1 MAEPLVGVVM
11 GSASDWEAMQ
21 HCAAQLEALGVP
33 FETRVLS
40 AHRTPRELSA
50 WIEDAESRGAEV
62 FIAAAGMAAALPGV
76 VAAQTTRPVLGV
88 PMETKISG
96 GLDSLL
102 SMVQMPGGIPVGVL
116 AVGKAGAVNA
126 AILAT
131 QILGR
136 SRPELDEA
144 VGKHREAKAAEI
156 LTNPDPSVSWR
167 TRGVR
172 GASGG
177 S

>member
-1 MAEPLVGVVM
+1 MDGPLVGVVM
-11 GSASDWEAMQ
+11 GSASDWDTMR
-21 HCAAQLEALGVP
+21 HCADQLQSFGVP

-40 AHRTPRELSA
+40 AHRTPQELSE
-50 WIEDAESRGAEV
+50 WIGDVESRGAGV

-88 PMETKISG
+88 PMESKLLG

-126 AILAT
+126 AILAA
-131 QILGR
+131 QILSASHPAFG
-136 SRPELDEA
+136 EA
-144 VGKHREAKAAEI
+144 VRAHRAQQASAI
-156 LTNPDPSVSWR
+156 LASLDPS
-167 TRGVR
+167 
-172 GASGG
+172 A
-177 S
+177 

>member
-11 GSASDWEAMQ
+11 GSASDWETMQ
-21 HCAAQLEALGVP
+21 HCADQLRSLGVP

-40 AHRTPRELSA
+40 AHRTPEELST
-50 WIEDAESRGAEV
+50 WIRDAESRGVEV

-76 VAAQTTRPVLGV
+76 VAAQTTLPVLGV
-88 PMETKISG
+88 PMESKLLG

-102 SMVQMPGGIPVGVL
+102 SMVQMPGGVPVGVL

-131 QILGR
+131 QVLAG
-136 SRPELDEA
+136 SRPELREA
-144 VGKHREAKAAEI
+144 VTKQRAAQAEQI
-156 LTNPDPSVSWR
+156 LLNPDPS
-167 TRGVR
+167 
-172 GASGG
+172 A
-177 S
+177 

>member
-11 GSASDWEAMQ
+11 GSASDWETMQ
-21 HCAAQLEALGVP
+21 HCADQLRSLGVP

-40 AHRTPRELSA
+40 AHRTPDELST
-50 WIEDAESRGAEV
+50 WIRDAESKGVEV

-76 VAAQTTRPVLGV
+76 VAAQTTLPVLGV
-88 PMETKISG
+88 PMESKLLG

-102 SMVQMPGGIPVGVL
+102 SMVQMPGGVPVGVL

-131 QILGR
+131 QVLAG
-136 SRPELDEA
+136 SRPELREA
-144 VGKHREAKAAEI
+144 VMKHRAAQAEQI
-156 LTNPDPSVSWR
+156 LLNPDPS
-167 TRGVR
+167 
-172 GASGG
+172 A
-177 S
+177 

>member
-11 GSASDWEAMQ
+11 GSASDWETMQ
-21 HCAAQLEALGVP
+21 HCADQLRSLGVP

-40 AHRTPRELSA
+40 AHRTPEELSA
-50 WIEDAESRGAEV
+50 WIRDAESKGVEV

-76 VAAQTTRPVLGV
+76 VAAQTTLPVLGV
-88 PMETKISG
+88 PMESKLLG

-102 SMVQMPGGIPVGVL
+102 SMVQMPGGVPVGVL

-131 QILGR
+131 QVLAG
-136 SRPELDEA
+136 SRPDLREA
-144 VGKHREAKAAEI
+144 VTKQRAAQAEQI
-156 LTNPDPSVSWR
+156 LLNPDPS
-167 TRGVR
+167 
-172 GASGG
+172 A
-177 S
+177 

>member
-11 GSASDWEAMQ
+11 GSASDWETMQ
-21 HCAAQLEALGVP
+21 HCAEQLRSLGVP

-40 AHRTPRELSA
+40 AHRTPEELST
-50 WIEDAESRGAEV
+50 WIRDAESRGVEV

-76 VAAQTTRPVLGV
+76 VASQTTLAVLGV
-88 PMETKISG
+88 PMESKLLG

-102 SMVQMPGGIPVGVL
+102 SMVQMPGGVPVGVL

-131 QILGR
+131 QVLAG
-136 SRPELDEA
+136 SRPDLREA
-144 VGKHREAKAAEI
+144 VAKQRAAQAEQI
-156 LTNPDPSVSWR
+156 LLNADPS
-167 TRGVR
+167 
-172 GASGG
+172 A
-177 S
+177 

>member
-11 GSASDWEAMQ
+11 GSGSDWETMQ
-21 HCAAQLEALGVP
+21 HCAEQLRSLGVP

-40 AHRTPRELSA
+40 AHRTPDELSA
-50 WIEDAESRGAEV
+50 WIRDAESRGVEV

-76 VAAQTTRPVLGV
+76 VAAQTTLPVLGV
-88 PMETKISG
+88 PIESKLLG

-102 SMVQMPGGIPVGVL
+102 SMVQMPGGVPVGVL

-131 QILGR
+131 QVLAG
-136 SRPELDEA
+136 SRPGLREA
-144 VGKHREAKAAEI
+144 VTKHRAAQAEQI
-156 LTNPDPSVSWR
+156 LLNPDPS
-167 TRGVR
+167 
-172 GASGG
+172 A
-177 S
+177 

>member
-11 GSASDWEAMQ
+11 GSASDWETMQ
-21 HCAAQLEALGVP
+21 HCAEQLRSLRVP

-40 AHRTPRELSA
+40 AHRTPEELST
-50 WIEDAESRGAEV
+50 WIRDAESRGVEV

-76 VAAQTTRPVLGV
+76 VAAQTTLPVLGV
-88 PMETKISG
+88 PMESKLIG

-102 SMVQMPGGIPVGVL
+102 SMVQMPGGVPVGVL

-131 QILGR
+131 QVLAG
-136 SRPELDEA
+136 SRPDLREA
-144 VGKHREAKAAEI
+144 VAKQRAAQAEQI
-156 LTNPDPSVSWR
+156 LLKPDPS
-167 TRGVR
+167 
-172 GASGG
+172 A
-177 S
+177 

>member
-11 GSASDWEAMQ
+11 GSASDWETMQ
-21 HCAAQLEALGVP
+21 HCAEQLRSFGVP

-40 AHRTPRELSA
+40 AHRTPEELST
-50 WIEDAESRGAEV
+50 WIRDTESRGVEV

-76 VAAQTTRPVLGV
+76 VAAQTTLPVLGV
-88 PMETKISG
+88 PMESKLLG

-102 SMVQMPGGIPVGVL
+102 SMVQMPGGVPVGVL

-131 QILGR
+131 QVLAG
-136 SRPELDEA
+136 SRPDLREA
-144 VGKHREAKAAEI
+144 VAKQRAAQAEQI
-156 LTNPDPSVSWR
+156 LLNPDPS
-167 TRGVR
+167 
-172 GASGG
+172 A
-177 S
+177 

>member
-11 GSASDWEAMQ
+11 GSASDWETMQ
-21 HCAAQLEALGVP
+21 HCADQLRSLGVP

-40 AHRTPRELSA
+40 AHRTPDELST
-50 WIEDAESRGAEV
+50 WIRDAESKGVEV

-76 VAAQTTRPVLGV
+76 VAAQTTLPVLGV
-88 PMETKISG
+88 PMESKLLG

-102 SMVQMPGGIPVGVL
+102 SMVQMPGGVPVGVL

-131 QILGR
+131 QVLGG
-136 SRPELDEA
+136 SRPDLREA
-144 VGKHREAKAAEI
+144 VAKQRAAQAEQI
-156 LTNPDPSVSWR
+156 LLNPDPS
-167 TRGVR
+167 
-172 GASGG
+172 A
-177 S
+177 

>member
-1 MAEPLVGVVM
+1 VTEPLVGVVM
-11 GSASDWEAMQ
+11 GSASDWDTME
-21 HCAAQLEALGVP
+21 HCAEQLRAFSVP

-40 AHRTPRELSA
+40 AHRTPSELSS
-50 WIEDAESRGAEV
+50 WIGDVEARGARV

-76 VAAQTTRPVLGV
+76 VAAQTMRPVLGV
-88 PMETKISG
+88 PMESKLVG

-131 QILGR
+131 QILGITDPAFASSVSQQR
-136 SRPELDEA
+136 
-144 VGKHREAKAAEI
+144 AEHAQKI
-156 LTNPDPSVSWR
+156 LANPDPS
-167 TRGVR
+167 
-172 GASGG
+172 A
-177 S
+177 

>member
-1 MAEPLVGVVM
+1 MAGPLVGVVM
-11 GSASDWEAMQ
+11 GSASDWETMQ

-40 AHRTPRELSA
+40 AHRTPRELSG
-50 WIEDAESRGAEV
+50 WIEDADARGVEV
-62 FIAAAGMAAALPGV
+62 FIAAAGMAAALPGM
-76 VAAQTTRPVLGV
+76 VAAQTTLPVLGV
-88 PMETKISG
+88 PMETKIAG

-116 AVGKAGAVNA
+116 AVGNAGAVNA

-144 VGKHREAKAAEI
+144 VRKHREARAAEI
-156 LTNPDPSVSWR
+156 LTEPDPS
-167 TRGVR
+167 
-172 GASGG
+172 A
-177 S
+177 

>member
-1 MAEPLVGVVM
+1 MTGPLVGVVM
-11 GSASDWEAMQ
+11 GSASDWETMQ
-21 HCAAQLEALGVP
+21 HCTAQLEALGVA

-50 WIEDAESRGAEV
+50 WIENAESRGAEV

-102 SMVQMPGGIPVGVL
+102 SMVEMPGGIPVGVL

-131 QILGR
+131 QILGT
-136 SRPELDEA
+136 SRPEFDDA
-144 VGKHREAKAAEI
+144 VRKQREAKAAEI
-156 LTNPDPSVSWR
+156 LSNPDPS
-167 TRGVR
+167 
-172 GASGG
+172 A
-177 S
+177 